1 MPDWRA
7 GMRRGDL
14 RHPLLRTRVRDGEL
28 LIGTFA
34 KSRDPATAEALAVC
48 GYDFIAAD
56 LEHSALSVA
65 DVEGI
70 VRACDCYEVP
80 VIARL
85 PATSLDMCGRLL
97 DIGVSGIQ
105 VSDVSGAA
113 MARAVRAAAHYPPLG
128 ERSLSLS
135 TRAARFGLVP
145 AWQHVPASLAQT
157 VLIGQIES
165 AEAVAALEEIIETDV
180 FDALFIGPTDLS
192 LALRHAGHLD
202 HPDVAAVLDAAIET
216 VTASGTALGIF
227 CADVEQALQWAER
240 GLTLLAIG
248 TDLSMLTAAGR
259 LTLGQLR
266 TRA

>member
-7 GMRRGDL
+7 GIRRGDL
-14 RHPLLRTRVRDGEL
+14 RYPRLRTRVRDGEL
-28 LIGTFA
+28 LAGTFV
-34 KSRDPATAEALAVC
+34 KSRDPATAEALAVS

-70 VRACDCYEVP
+70 VRACDCHDVP

-85 PATSLDMCGRLL
+85 PATGLGLCGPLL

-113 MARAVRAAAHYPPLG
+113 AAKAARNAAHYPPVG
-128 ERSLSLS
+128 ERSLSVS
-135 TRAARFGLVP
+135 TRAARFGVVP
-145 AWQHVPASLAQT
+145 AALHVPASLAQT

-165 AEAVAALEEIIETDV
+165 AEGVAALDEIIESDV

-192 LALRHAGHLD
+192 LALRHAGQLD
-202 HPDVAAVLDAAIET
+202 HPDVAAALDVAIET
-216 VTASGTALGIF
+216 ITGSGTALGIF
-227 CADVEQALQWAER
+227 CANVEQALQWADR

-248 TDLSMLTAAGR
+248 TDLSTLAAAGR
-259 LTLGQLR
+259 STLGQLR
-266 TRA
+266 ARS